1 MDSFRLI
8 EDRFAFPSPAG
19 AFHAT
24 SHRDKEPLRSL
35 LCALLQQE
43 TTPVLTQQALEQ
55 WTGLTGDEAQ
65 KALYRA
71 QHLGWIEGLKEP
83 LSTQSGA
90 LETLLPE
97 LLPPL
102 SDCSKAL
109 LADSHGFYVAASGF
123 THEAAIE
130 LSALSADLASLDSR
144 HQALTHNN
152 LRISTS
158 AWSLVDAAGNSQ
170 LGFWPL
176 YIDDHRFVLVLQ
188 GVPHFNQPAFTSL
201 VWALSTRYADST
213 KRQLDQPDT
222 T

>member
-1 MDSFRLI
+1 MDRFSLI
-8 EDRFAFPSPAG
+8 EGRFAFPSPAG

-24 SHRDKEPLRSL
+24 SNRDKDPLRSL

-43 TTPVLTQQALEQ
+43 TTPALSQQALEQ
-55 WTGLTGDEAQ
+55 WTGMSGDDAQ
-65 KALYRA
+65 EALYRA
-71 QHLGWIEGLKEP
+71 QHLGWVEGFKEP
-83 LSTQSGA
+83 QTTRTGT

-102 SDCSKAL
+102 SDCGKAL

-152 LRISTS
+152 LHIPTS

-176 YIDDHRFVLVLQ
+176 YIDDHRFALVLQ
-188 GVPHFNQPAFTSL
+188 GVPRLNQAVFTSL
-201 VWALSTRYADST
+201 VWALSIRYADAG
-213 KRQLDQPDT
+213 R
-222 T
+222 